1 MRKDDRWIFFDID
14 GTLLYARGAGRKA
27 FRQAFKEALN
37 WDQGVEHIN
46 FYGATDLDVFRRI
59 AADRGETSTPQM
71 EKAFF
76 ERLGACL
83 SEHLA
88 HTPPEL
94 FPNIGKIVPDLSAT
108 ALPHSAS
115 RFSDHGSSD
124 EFEKGRHPGSS
135 GWKLGVVTGNI
146 EATAKAKLKSA
157 GLLQYFDP
165 SGFGCGCDHPD
176 RVEIARIAL
185 HRAGNP
191 QTTVLI
197 GDTPRDVE
205 AAKANG
211 MVSIAVATGIF
222 DIQALEKAG
231 ADHVFEDLT
240 DSNRLFSI
248 LKELETSVPAGN
260 RPANVFL
267 T

>member
-1 MRKDDRWIFFDID
+1 MEKERNWIFFDID

-27 FRQAFKEALN
+27 FRQAFDEALG

-59 AADRGETSTPQM
+59 AAERGETSTPEM

-76 ERLGACL
+76 ERLGFRL
-83 SEHLA
+83 DEHLA
-88 HTPPEL
+88 ETPPEL
-94 FPNIGKIVPDLSAT
+94 FPNIGKIIPLLSAT
-108 ALPHSAS
+108 ALQHSAS
-115 RFSDHGSSD
+115 RSCDRLSS
-124 EFEKGRHPGSS
+124 EEVQNSKHPGSS
-135 GWKLGVVTGNI
+135 GWRLGIVTGNI
-146 EATAKAKLKSA
+146 EATAKAKLKYA
-157 GLLQYFDP
+157 GLLDYFDP
-165 SGFGCGCDHPD
+165 NGFGCGCDHPD

-185 HRAGNP
+185 ERAGNP
-191 QTTVLI
+191 KRAVLI

-222 DIQALEKAG
+222 DFQALEKAG

-240 DSNRLFSI
+240 DTKRLLSI
-248 LKELETSVPAGN
+248 LESVE
-260 RPANVFL
+260 
-267 T
+267 